1 MISLCG
7 CCQWRSVWRGTP
19 GYLPKCWLE
28 NSPLLHNQPVQ
39 TYRNP
44 GWSLVIQVVLSTF
57 MALIGVGIAV
67 HPGNAGH
74 PGTAPGYIAFGSIL
88 AAVVV
93 FMIVGQLMTRLIVTE
108 HGLTWRS
115 FLRTR
120 SIAWSDIQDVLVV
133 PAKALGRYYSPGIK
147 VDGRRMRIN
156 SVIGPRRYTETI
168 VTAIRDAQLRA
179 RVASESAAHLYQ
191 GPAAPPVP

>member
-1 MISLCG
+1 
-7 CCQWRSVWRGTP
+7 V
-19 GYLPKCWLE
+19 
-28 NSPLLHNQPVQ
+28 LHNQPVQ

-44 GWSLVIQVVLSTF
+44 RWSLVIHVVLSTF
-57 MALIGVGIAV
+57 MALIGVSIAV
-67 HPGNAGH
+67 DPGNAGH

-88 AAVVV
+88 AAAFV
-93 FMIVGQLMTRLIVTE
+93 FLIFGQLTTRLIVTE
-108 HGLTWRS
+108 HGLTWRN

-147 VDGRRMRIN
+147 ADGRWMRIN

-179 RVASESAAHLYQ
+179 RVASASAAHPHQ

>member
-1 MISLCG
+1 
-7 CCQWRSVWRGTP
+7 
-19 GYLPKCWLE
+19 
-28 NSPLLHNQPVQ
+28 
-39 TYRNP
+39 
-44 GWSLVIQVVLSTF
+44 
-57 MALIGVGIAV
+57 MALIGVSIAV

-88 AAVVV
+88 VAAFA
-93 FMIVGQLMTRLIVTE
+93 FMIVGQLTTRLIVTE
-108 HGLTWRS
+108 HGLTWRN

-133 PAKALGRYYSPGIK
+133 PAQALGRYYSPGIK
-147 VDGRRMRIN
+147 ADGRWMRIN

-179 RVASESAAHLYQ
+179 RVASASAAHPHQ